1 MSRLRSNKV
10 VNQAGSGAP
19 ELTYGAV
26 VPGTGTISGAGKVSI
41 GGSITAASFHG
52 DGSQLS
58 GISVDST
65 ALVDSNSATR
75 VQATT
80 SGATI
85 TGDISATNATFSGNL
100 TVNGTTTTIDT
111 AVTSV
116 DSLAVDGNVGIGTT
130 NPTQL
135 LHLSK
140 SSASQI
146 LLERTGSNPSQ
157 IAIKN
162 EGELLEISQNTDG
175 IILKTGSS
183 PTERLRVTSTG
194 KLEVYKG
201 TSATGKTS
209 GSEAFTVG
217 NGAGNK
223 RFSVYPDGTA
233 VIGGQGT
240 IANNS
245 ILLQNDGEAVFG
257 GTGSIK
263 VPVGTTGQRP
273 GSAAAGMFR
282 YNSTEGK
289 FEGYTTEWGEIG
301 GGGGGLTT
309 AAHVANNA
317 VVTLDL
323 TAAVDHKVTATG
335 ICTITCTGGTEAQ
348 SHTIRIINSGSA
360 TVGFS
365 TYFLFPSG
373 NTPVLTSTDGAI
385 NLISFTVNRVG
396 AAGTQLLAGASLN
409 FS

>member
-10 VNQAGSGAP
+10 VNQAGTGAP

-41 GGSITAASFHG
+41 GGSITAGSFHG
-52 DGSQLS
+52 DGSGLS
-58 GISVDST
+58 GVGDPS
-65 ALVDSNSATR
+65 ALKDGSNTK
-75 VQATT
+75 VQAVSTGANVT
-80 SGATI
+80 GNLAATGNVTAVDVTASGNVTAV
-85 TGDISATNATFSGNL
+85 NATFSGDL
-100 TVNGTTTTIDT
+100 TVQGTTTTIDT

-116 DSLAVDGNVGIGTT
+116 DSLSLDGDINLVDGSKINVGTGTD
-130 NPTQL
+130 L
-135 LHLSK
+135 
-140 SSASQI
+140 QI
-146 LLERTGSNPSQ
+146 EHTGGNSFIRT
-157 IAIKN
+157 
-162 EGELLEISQNTDG
+162 
-175 IILKTGSS
+175 S
-183 PTERLRVTSTG
+183 PTAAGDLAIEARNGGDLY
-194 KLEVYKG
+194 L
-201 TSATGKTS
+201 SAADDVFIRPK
-209 GSEAFTVG
+209 GSEIGIKVIG
-217 NGAGNK
+217 DGAVELYHDNNK
-223 RFSVYPDGTA
+223 RFETTGDG
-233 VIGGQGT
+233 VDI
-240 IANNS
+240 S
-245 ILLQNDGEAVFG
+245 

-263 VPVGTTGQRP
+263 VPVGTTAQRNASP
-273 GSAAAGMFR
+273 TAGDFR
-282 YNSTEGK
+282 YNTTEGK

-301 GGGGGLTT
+301 GGGGFTT

-323 TAAVDHKVTATG
+323 TAAQDHKVTATG
-335 ICTITCTGGTEAQ
+335 ICTITCTGGTEAT